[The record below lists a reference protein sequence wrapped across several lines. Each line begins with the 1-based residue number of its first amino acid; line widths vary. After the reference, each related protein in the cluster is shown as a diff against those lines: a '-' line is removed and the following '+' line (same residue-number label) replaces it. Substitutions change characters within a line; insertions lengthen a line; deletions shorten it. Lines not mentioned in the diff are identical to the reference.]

1 MTNTEN
7 MINIKRVIS
16 KHVISSVVER
26 SITVP
31 KDFSTSVL
39 RTFARNDKSAAFW
52 SGGRNDISPI
62 MQDSPA
68 LASRPEAR

>member
-39 RTFARNDKSAAFW
+39 RTYARNDKSAAFW
-52 SGGRNDISPI
+52 SDARNDMSPI

-68 LASRPEAR
+68 LSSRPEAR